1 MKEHFVDIDAMQVLA
16 RVVQLPISTWNYK
29 SQDAAIRHI
38 GPAAQDFFAAFKVG
52 DDERHITEI
61 DEGGV
66 ALAAIQGLNQKLE
79 AELKA
84 KDAELAEQQR
94 VNERQEQEI
103 RELMQ
108 AVEKLRRKV
117 EAKN

>member
-1 MKEHFVDIDAMQVLA
+1 HFSSVDALQVLA
-16 RVVQLPISTWNYK
+16 QVAHLPIATWNYK
-29 SQDAAIRHI
+29 SQNAGIRHI

-52 DDERHITEI
+52 EDNRHITDI

-79 AELKA
+79 AELKT
-84 KDAELAEQQR
+84 KEEQLAEQQR
-94 VNERQEQEI
+94 INDRQEKEI
-103 RELMQ
+103 RSLMQ
-108 AVEKLRRKV
+108 VVEELRRQV